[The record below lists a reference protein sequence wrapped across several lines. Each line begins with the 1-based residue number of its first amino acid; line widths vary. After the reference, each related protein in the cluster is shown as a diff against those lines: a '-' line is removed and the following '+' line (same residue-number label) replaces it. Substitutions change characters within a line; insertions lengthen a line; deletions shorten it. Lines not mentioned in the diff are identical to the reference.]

1 MWGPVAHVTRMT
13 SCGKG
18 RVSRVRQQVPRTSD
32 APTRVRSAGEPAALA
47 RECGPVRAGVGSRS
61 SRNGRVA
68 LRPSPRPHRQIF
80 GSPTLDVRTS
90 GRQESLLQP
99 SEEEASSAL
108 CVQVSALTVLK
119 LPVSGQGQNPA
130 WALDIKM
137 HLAFSA
143 SYLGKRMKELHFC

>member
-1 MWGPVAHVTRMT
+1 MGP
-13 SCGKG
+13 
-18 RVSRVRQQVPRTSD
+18 SRSRDSDDVVREGAGQQSSPAGPRTSD

-108 CVQVSALTVLK
+108 
-119 LPVSGQGQNPA
+119 
-130 WALDIKM
+130 
-137 HLAFSA
+137 
-143 SYLGKRMKELHFC
+143 